1 MTSKN
6 TRSAGPG
13 SENRATCPA
22 IRTIVALVALAAA
35 AALAPTA
42 LAQTNVTAA
51 NKFAWQ
57 ENCGW
62 TNWRDA
68 GSPVGT
74 QGARIGATF
83 LSGFVWGENIGWI
96 NLGDGTPAGGGGVG
110 YANTDGA
117 DMGVNRDAGTG
128 NLSGFAWGENVG
140 RINFSG
146 GALATPAN
154 PARFDAAAPG
164 GGRLRGYAWGEN
176 IGWINLDHATHFV
189 GVLGAPPCDGD
200 VNCDG
205 NLDGF
210 DVQVMEAATGGD
222 LTDFCQ
228 SDPDFNHDGNL
239 DGFDVEAVEVVTG
252 GGPCP

>member
-1 MTSKN
+1 MTRKN
-6 TRSAGPG
+6 T
-13 SENRATCPA
+13 PA
-22 IRTIVALVALAAA
+22 RTILSLSALAAA

-42 LAQTNVTAA
+42 LAQTNITAA
-51 NKFAWQ
+51 HKFAWQ

-176 IGWINLDHATHFV
+176 IGWINLDDAIHYV
-189 GVLGAPPCDGD
+189 GVLCPADF
-200 VNCDG
+200 DG
-205 NLDGF
+205 NGVREVSDIFAFLSAWFANAAAADFDGSGLP
-210 DVQVMEAATGGD
+210 VAV
-222 LTDFCQ
+222 
-228 SDPDFNHDGNL
+228 PDIFAFLSAWFAG
-239 DGFDVEAVEVVTG
+239 
-252 GGPCP
+252 CP